1 MIIIRNKILPLGRR
15 YAAVNLFGILFVKT
29 EVTGE
34 LINHEAIH
42 TAQMKELF
50 FIGFF
55 LCYVFEWLS
64 LLPRC
69 RFNAHTAYR
78 RISFEREAYAYQ
90 DYDRYL
96 SVRRCFAQWR

>member
-1 MIIIRNKILPLGRR
+1 MIIIRNKILPLGR

-50 FIGFF
+50 FIGFY
-55 LCYVFEWLS
+55 LCYMLEWLY
-64 LLPRC
+64 LLLRC
-69 RFNAHTAYR
+69 RFNAYAAYR

-90 DYDRYL
+90 EYNRYL
-96 SVRRCFAQWR
+96 SVRKMFAMWR